1 MKDVWE
7 KVAHL
12 VEANYGGYI
21 DWKERF
27 FLCPECGEPI
37 YECDWADSDFMNSAP
52 MSSSNGDEDFMCPVC
67 ESIID

>member
-21 DWKERF
+21 DWDEGF

-37 YECDWADSDFMNSAP
+37 YECDWADSDLV
-52 MSSSNGDEDFMCPVC
+52 NGDEDFMCPVC

>member
-12 VEANYGGYI
+12 VEANYGCQV
-21 DWKERF
+21 DWEEWF
-27 FLCPECGEPI
+27 FVCPICGEPI
-37 YECDWADSDFMNSAP
+37 YECDWADSDFI
-52 MSSSNGDEDFMCPVC
+52 NGDEDFMCPVC

>member
-12 VEANYGGYI
+12 AEANYGGYV

-37 YECDWADSDFMNSAP
+37 YECDWADSDLV
-52 MSSSNGDEDFMCPVC
+52 NGDEDFMCPVC
-67 ESIID
+67 ESIIE

>member
-12 VEANYGGYI
+12 VEANYGGYV

-37 YECDWADSDFMNSAP
+37 YECDQAGSDLI
-52 MSSSNGDEDFMCPVC
+52 NGDEDFMCPVC

>member
-12 VEANYGGYI
+12 VEANYGSYV
-21 DWKERF
+21 DWKEQF

-37 YECDWADSDFMNSAP
+37 YECDWADSDFMN
-52 MSSSNGDEDFMCPVC
+52 GDEDFMCPVC

>member
-12 VEANYGGYI
+12 VEANYGGYV

-27 FLCPECGEPI
+27 FLCPECGEPV
-37 YECDWADSDFMNSAP
+37 YECDWADSDLV
-52 MSSSNGDEDFMCPVC
+52 NGDEDFMCPVC